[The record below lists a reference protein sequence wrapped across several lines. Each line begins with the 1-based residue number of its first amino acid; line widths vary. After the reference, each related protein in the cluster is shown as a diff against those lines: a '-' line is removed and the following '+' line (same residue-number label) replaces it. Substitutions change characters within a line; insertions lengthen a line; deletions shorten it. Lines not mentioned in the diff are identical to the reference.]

1 MLSFESARLHMFVY
15 PRLHM
20 ATFEMRRG
28 VFCAAELFHAARNEI
43 RPPSSTQSAVWPLSE
58 QQISA
63 GDFIPGEIGF
73 PLRGQIRARTP
84 RRAGGRR

>member
-1 MLSFESARLHMFVY
+1 MWPLLNAVCR
-15 PRLHM
+15 
-20 ATFEMRRG
+20 
-28 VFCAAELFHAARNEI
+28 FCAAELFHAARNEI

-73 PLRGQIRARTP
+73 RRGVKSECERLVVP
-84 RRAGGRR
+84 VAGDEEAG